1 MEERKKIA
9 LLGTA
14 PSSMELAPF
23 GDPSWEIWG
32 CSPGTMHMPRI
43 DAHFEVHRYVPGGAS
58 FPHEYI
64 AWLKTLECPVWMTLP
79 IEDIPACELL
89 PWEEL
94 VAKYGKYFFTSSLS
108 WMLAMAIEMNPTEIS
123 LYGVDMAAQTEYQAQ
138 KMGCQFFCSL
148 AVAKGIKVSVPP
160 ESDLLRPNPLY
171 GVCQNSHEWIKY
183 TSKVKEFNASK
194 ADADQR
200 AKNAEIEAH
209 AWTLAKEVIDWYAMT
224 WAGDMNSGDYT
235 SPPLIPA
242 FQELAKKTR
251 KKK

>member
-1 MEERKKIA
+1 MSRKIC

-14 PSSMELAPF
+14 PSSFNLAPF
-23 GDPSWEIWG
+23 DDESWEMWA
-32 CSPGTMHMPRI
+32 CSPGTMGAPRV
-43 DAHFEVHRYVPGGAS
+43 DQHFEVHRYVPGGAS
-58 FPHEYI
+58 FPVEYVEY
-64 AWLKTLECPVWMTLP
+64 LKNFQGPVWMTLP
-79 IEDIPACELL
+79 IEDIPNCELL

-94 VAKYGKYFFTSSLS
+94 VEKYGKYFFTSSLA
-108 WMLAMAIEMNPTEIS
+108 WMLAMAIEMEPEEIS
-123 LYGVDMAAQTEYQAQ
+123 LFGVDMAAVSEYTSQ
-138 KMGCQFFCSL
+138 KLGCQFFASI
-148 AVAKGIKVSVPP
+148 AAAKGIKVTVPP

-183 TSKVKEFNASK
+183 TSKIKEFNAAK

-209 AWTLAKEVIDWYAMT
+209 AWTLAQETIDWYSMT

-242 FQELAKKTR
+242 FEELCATKDSTT
-251 KKK
+251 